1 MWYVL
6 SPREPTESGP
16 KLDQGNA
23 TLNNLIPEMS
33 PAYLFGQ
40 TRCETP
46 SAILI
51 NLFLSTHHQILLGR
65 GRKSPWP
72 QLLLYLNVPPQIHTV
87 RNFISKFQCYWHLEV
102 TPLEDRI
109 RWGHEAGAHRL
120 SLVDLWR
127 EWLELAW
134 LFCLVLLWSLPCS
147 NTKGMHSTATH
158 MIVVLESFI
167 F

>member
-40 TRCETP
+40 THCETP

-51 NLFLSTHHQILLGR
+51 NPF
-65 GRKSPWP
+65 
-72 QLLLYLNVPPQIHTV
+72 
-87 RNFISKFQCYWHLEV
+87 FF
-102 TPLEDRI
+102 
-109 RWGHEAGAHRL
+109 
-120 SLVDLWR
+120 
-127 EWLELAW
+127 
-134 LFCLVLLWSLPCS
+134 
-147 NTKGMHSTATH
+147 
-158 MIVVLESFI
+158 
-167 F
+167 